1 LRIHTNYSIFVS
13 ALSC

>member
-13 ALSC
+13 ALWC